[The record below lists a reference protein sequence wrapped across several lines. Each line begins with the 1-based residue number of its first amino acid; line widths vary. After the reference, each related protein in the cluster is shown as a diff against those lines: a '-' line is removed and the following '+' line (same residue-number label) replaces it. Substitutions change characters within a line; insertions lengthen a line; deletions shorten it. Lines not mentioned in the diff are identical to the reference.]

1 VKPVPHPGSTRRF
14 GAPSDWST
22 EQDGECSTLEIA
34 DVEGAGGSFMESLWR
49 PNDEELA
56 ALNAGGAIIL
66 GIRGDVHPVIYL
78 GVTPPPKHDG
88 LEAA

>member
-1 VKPVPHPGSTRRF
+1 
-14 GAPSDWST
+14 
-22 EQDGECSTLEIA
+22 
-34 DVEGAGGSFMESLWR
+34 MESLWR